1 MPDRSSAR
9 GASIAKT
16 KIPHDRP
23 HPAIQEIRSIL
34 VDRARHRDLISYSD
48 LVSRIRSIRLIA
60 RSSFLADLLTVI
72 SREEYAAGRGLLSA
86 VVVKKTRHGLGIPGT
101 GFFSRL
107 APVSNCRKE
116 NWPQCW
122 RREVDKVFEC
132 WRGRRA
138 GR

>member
-1 MPDRSSAR
+1 MAIAKRVDQLRHSAR
-9 GASIAKT
+9 A
-16 KIPHDRP
+16 
-23 HPAIQEIRSIL
+23 EIRQIL

-72 SREEYAAGRGLLSA
+72 SREEYAAGQGLLSA
-86 VVVKKTRHGLGIPGT
+86 VVVKNTRHGLGIPGT